1 MKKRKEDLKELILYT
16 IFGNMT
22 FIISIGAYAVFNVA
36 LGINELIANAFAWVF
51 AVLFS
56 YITNK
61 KWVFRAD
68 HRYAKDV
75 HAYVSRNEGTYKD
88 DFIKIYNGKCAYCG
102 TSIRINPKSMFEID
116 HFIPQSAA
124 CFAKKADAGEINNLV
139 LSCRICNH
147 NKSDFLMKAENQ
159 NLLHPD
165 CEGIRNAFFRDEM
178 YYIRVADGQPSEVKD
193 FYRKLGLDRQSCR
206 LDYLLLNMKG
216 LYEKTT
222 DRQDVHDLLGKAIL
236 LLYEKRNNCC

>member
-1 MKKRKEDLKELILYT
+1 MNKDYRDTEYCPGYGNVLEDKKNFMK
-16 IFGNMT
+16 
-22 FIISIGAYAVFNVA
+22 
-36 LGINELIANAFAWVF
+36 
-51 AVLFS
+51 
-56 YITNK
+56 
-61 KWVFRAD
+61 VFRAD

-222 DRQDVHDLLGKAIL
+222 DRQDVNDLLGKAIL

>member
-1 MKKRKEDLKELILYT
+1 MNLLIGQPNLQKLMGKLQDRQLWQ
-16 IFGNMT
+16 IFVIMPNPENTQST
-22 FIISIGAYAVFNVA
+22 F
-36 LGINELIANAFAWVF
+36 
-51 AVLFS
+51 
-56 YITNK
+56 
-61 KWVFRAD
+61 
-68 HRYAKDV
+68 
-75 HAYVSRNEGTYKD
+75 
-88 DFIKIYNGKCAYCG
+88 
-102 TSIRINPKSMFEID
+102 
-116 HFIPQSAA
+116 
-124 CFAKKADAGEINNLV
+124 
-139 LSCRICNH
+139 RICNH

>member
-1 MKKRKEDLKELILYT
+1 MRLRRYQIKSMNKDYRDTEYCPGYGNVLEDKKNFMK
-16 IFGNMT
+16 
-22 FIISIGAYAVFNVA
+22 
-36 LGINELIANAFAWVF
+36 
-51 AVLFS
+51 
-56 YITNK
+56 
-61 KWVFRAD
+61 VFRAD

-193 FYRKLGLDRQSCR
+193 FYRKLGLDR
-206 LDYLLLNMKG
+206 
-216 LYEKTT
+216 
-222 DRQDVHDLLGKAIL
+222 
-236 LLYEKRNNCC
+236 